1 MMRQCFK
8 VFFTL
13 LLTSFSI
20 FNAAYAQNMLGYSDP
35 QGNYYVNDGGKIV
48 HLDHLQIQSS
58 QPFANS
64 IVYVTSTG
72 NLMYYSNHEIKKL
85 DISYP
90 TFYQNSDKYLFY
102 SINGSFSVFNG
113 SERKFLGY
121 IQQSPYA
128 FSDSIAAFHDF
139 SKYFYAYKD
148 DRFIELEKNEAKK
161 VIAGK
166 NIIAYVNHI
175 NQFKIY
181 YKDEKIDIDEYS
193 PIQMKAGANTV
204 AFIDNYNYMKIFY
217 KGSIYELFNLPEI
230 NCISIPGNSKGNDLP
245 EYCDG
250 EIIVDYYSGLPVYQV
265 GDDIVAFIDDTE
277 SFQVFYDGKI
287 VVLDNQIP
295 VNYEVKDNVLWFID
309 NNSYFKIFCN
319 GTLTTA
325 ETFYP
330 KNIKTDKD
338 VVAYTD
344 LDGRLKAFYKG
355 EIKTIS
361 ESIVLDFELN
371 NTLIMYN
378 DIPNKYKF
386 FSLDT
391 Q

>member
-1 MMRQCFK
+1 MMHPSFK
-8 VFFTL
+8 VFFSLFTTTFL
-13 LLTSFSI
+13 FFTNAFS
-20 FNAAYAQNMLGYSDP
+20 QNMLGYSDP
-35 QGNYYVNDGGKIV
+35 QGNFYVNDGGKIV

-58 QPFANS
+58 QPCENS
-64 IVYVTSTG
+64 IAFINSTG
-72 NLMYYSNHEIKKL
+72 NLMYYSNHEVKKL

-90 TFYQNSDKYLFY
+90 TFYRNSDKYLFY

-113 SERKFLGY
+113 TERKFLGY
-121 IQQSPYA
+121 IQQSPFA

-139 SKYFYAYKD
+139 SKYFYAFSNDK
-148 DRFIELEKNEAKK
+148 FIELEKNEAKK
-161 VIAGK
+161 VVAGK

-175 NQFKIY
+175 HQFKIFY
-181 YKDEKIDIDEYS
+181 NDQITTIDDYS
-193 PIQMKAGANTV
+193 PIKIKAGANTI
-204 AFIDNYNYMKIFY
+204 AYIDNYNYMKIFY
-217 KGSIYELFNLPEI
+217 KGSIYELFNIPEI
-230 NCISIPGNSKGNDLP
+230 NCIDIPGSYFDNALP
-245 EYCDG
+245 EYCNGD
-250 EIIVDYYSGLPVYQV
+250 IIYNFEAALPIFMV
-265 GDDIVAFIDDTE
+265 GDDIVAYIDDTE

-287 VVLDNQIP
+287 IVLDNQMP
-295 VNYEVKDNVLWFID
+295 VHYEVKDNVLWFID
-309 NNSYFKIFCN
+309 NNNYFKIFCN

-386 FSLDT
+386 FFLDK
-391 Q
+391 